1 LYAARA
7 DLSEASSVEA
17 RYPMARRGGL
27 FLVLIGAALIAA
39 IALGR
44 DTLVSYPVF
53 FAGLGLA
60 VLSLF
65 VSGRLSDGTP
75 TRAQLLALAVAL
87 AVEAVLFALLPRV
100 LPPGTSEHVR
110 WLWVLMIVGVHFLPM
125 AVSFGPLFLLL
136 GGACISNAALGL
148 LLPEVPFGL
157 FGFVDGA
164 LKVFVG
170 VGSLRARPARVT
182 PPV

>member
-1 LYAARA
+1 M
-7 DLSEASSVEA
+7 ASTELALATRA

-39 IALGR
+39 IALSGGA
-44 DTLVSYPVF
+44 LVSYPVF
-53 FAGLGLA
+53 FAGSGLA

-65 VSGRLSDGTP
+65 LSGRLSDGRP
-75 TRAQLLALAVAL
+75 TRAQFVALAVAL
-87 AVEAVLFALLPRV
+87 ALEAVLFALLPRV
-100 LPPGTSEHVR
+100 LPTGTLEPVR

-125 AVSFGPLFLLL
+125 AVSFGPLLLLL

-148 LLPEVPFGL
+148 LLPEVPFEL

-164 LKVFVG
+164 LKLIVG
-170 VGSLRARPARVT
+170 AGLLRAPPKI

>member
-1 LYAARA
+1 
-7 DLSEASSVEA
+7 VEA

-27 FLVLIGAALIAA
+27 FLVLIGAGLIAA

-44 DTLVSYPVF
+44 ETLVSYPVF

-65 VSGRLSDGTP
+65 ASRRLSDGRP
-75 TRAQLLALAVAL
+75 TSAQLLALAAAL
-87 AVEAVLFALLPRV
+87 VLEALLFALLPRM
-100 LPPGTSEHVR
+100 LPPDTSERVR
-110 WLWVLMIVGVHFLPM
+110 WFWVLMIVGAHFLPM
-125 AVSFGPLFLLL
+125 TVSFGPLFLLL

-148 LLPEVPFGL
+148 LLPDVPFGL
-157 FGFVDGA
+157 FGVLDGA

-170 VGSLRARPARVT
+170 VGSLRAQPAGAA

>member
-1 LYAARA
+1 
-7 DLSEASSVEA
+7 
-17 RYPMARRGGL
+17 MARRGGL
-27 FLVLIGAALIAA
+27 FLVVVGAGLIAA
-39 IALGR
+39 VALGR

-65 VSGRLSDGTP
+65 ASGRLSDGRP
-75 TRAQLLALAVAL
+75 TRAQLLALAAAL
-87 AVEAVLFALLPRV
+87 AIEVVLFALLPRV
-100 LPPGTSEHVR
+100 LPPGTPERVH
-110 WLWVLMIVGVHFLPM
+110 WFWVLMIVGVHFLPM

-148 LLPEVPFGL
+148 LLPDVPFGL
-157 FGFVDGA
+157 FAVFDGA

-170 VGSLRARPARVT
+170 VGSLRPQPASAP

>member
-1 LYAARA
+1 M
-7 DLSEASSVEA
+7 EA

-27 FLVLIGAALIAA
+27 FLVLIGAALIVA

-60 VLSLF
+60 VSSLF
-65 VSGRLSDGTP
+65 VSRRLSDGRP
-75 TRAQLLALAVAL
+75 TRTQLLALAAAL
-87 AVEAVLFALLPRV
+87 VLEAVLFALLLRV
-100 LPPGTSEHVR
+100 LPPDTPERVR
-110 WLWVLMIVGVHFLPM
+110 WFWVLMIVGVHFLPM

-157 FGFVDGA
+157 FGVIDGA
-164 LKVFVG
+164 LKVYVG
-170 VGSLRARPARVT
+170 VGTLRTRPSGVA
-182 PPV
+182 PV

>member
-1 LYAARA
+1 MQ
-7 DLSEASSVEA
+7 A

-27 FLVLIGAALIAA
+27 FRVLIGAGLVAA

-65 VSGRLSDGTP
+65 ASDRLSAGTP
-75 TRAQLLALAVAL
+75 TRAQRLALAVAL
-87 AVEAVLFALLPRV
+87 AIEAVLFTLLPRV

-110 WLWVLMIVGVHFLPM
+110 LRRRRPQGLRRRRLAPSAARERDAAGLTRVLE
-125 AVSFGPLFLLL
+125 
-136 GGACISNAALGL
+136 CC
-148 LLPEVPFGL
+148 
-157 FGFVDGA
+157 
-164 LKVFVG
+164 
-170 VGSLRARPARVT
+170 
-182 PPV
+182 

>member
-1 LYAARA
+1 M
-7 DLSEASSVEA
+7 SVTEHAPATRA
-17 RYPMARRGGL
+17 RYPMARGGGL

-39 IALGR
+39 IALSGGA
-44 DTLVSYPVF
+44 LVSYPVF
-53 FAGLGLA
+53 FAGSGLA

-65 VSGRLSDGTP
+65 LSGRLSDGRP
-75 TRAQLLALAVAL
+75 TRAQYIALAAAIAL
-87 AVEAVLFALLPRV
+87 EAVLFGLLPRL
-100 LPPGTSEHVR
+100 LPLGTSEPVR

-125 AVSFGPLFLLL
+125 AVCFGPLFLLL

-148 LLPEVPFGL
+148 LLPEVPFEV

-164 LKVFVG
+164 LKLVVG
-170 VGSLRARPARVT
+170 AGSLRARPLSPA

>member
-1 LYAARA
+1 M
-7 DLSEASSVEA
+7 EA

-27 FLVLIGAALIAA
+27 FLVLVGAGLIAA
-39 IALGR
+39 ISLGR

-53 FAGLGLA
+53 FAGLGVA

-65 VSGRLSDGTP
+65 LSGRLSDGRP
-75 TRAQLLALAVAL
+75 TRAQLLALAAAL
-87 AVEAVLFALLPRV
+87 LLEAVLFALLPRL
-100 LPPGTSEHVR
+100 LPPDTSERVR
-110 WLWVLMIVGVHFLPM
+110 WLWVLTIVGVHFLPM
-125 AVSFGPLFLLL
+125 AVSFGPLFWLL

-148 LLPEVPFGL
+148 LLPEVPFALYG
-157 FGFVDGA
+157 VIDGA

-170 VGSLRARPARVT
+170 VGSLRARPASVA

>member
-1 LYAARA
+1 M
-7 DLSEASSVEA
+7 DA

-27 FLVLIGAALIAA
+27 FLVVVGAGLIAA

-44 DTLVSYPVF
+44 ETLVSYPVF

-65 VSGRLSDGTP
+65 VSGRLSDGRP
-75 TRAQLLALAVAL
+75 TRAQRLALAVAL

-100 LPPGTSEHVR
+100 LPPETSEHVR
-110 WLWVLMIVGVHFLPM
+110 WLWALMIVGVHLLPM
-125 AVSFGPLFLLL
+125 GVSFGPLFLLL

-170 VGSLRARPARVT
+170 VGSLRARPGRVA

>member
-1 LYAARA
+1 MSAAERAAARR
-7 DLSEASSVEA
+7 A

-27 FLVLIGAALIAA
+27 FLVLIGASLIAA
-39 IALGR
+39 IALGG
-44 DTLVSYPVF
+44 DELVSYPVF

-60 VLSLF
+60 VVSLF
-65 VSGRLSDGTP
+65 VSGRLSDGRP

-87 AVEAVLFALLPRV
+87 ALEVVLFAILPRV
-100 LPPGTSEHVR
+100 LPPGTSEPVR

-148 LLPEVPFGL
+148 LLPEVPFEL

-164 LKVFVG
+164 LKLLVG
-170 VGSLRARPARVT
+170 ADCLRTRPESAV

>member
-1 LYAARA
+1 M
-7 DLSEASSVEA
+7 SVTELAPATRA

-39 IALGR
+39 IALGGGA
-44 DTLVSYPVF
+44 LVSYPVF
-53 FAGLGLA
+53 FAGSGLA

-65 VSGRLSDGTP
+65 FSGRLSEGRP
-75 TRAQLLALAVAL
+75 TRAQFIALGVAIAL
-87 AVEAVLFALLPRV
+87 EAVLFGLLPRF
-100 LPPGTSEHVR
+100 LPPGTAEPVR

-148 LLPEVPFGL
+148 LLPEIPFEL

-164 LKVFVG
+164 LKLVVG
-170 VGSLRARPARVT
+170 AGSLRARPLNTA

>member
-1 LYAARA
+1 
-7 DLSEASSVEA
+7 VEA

-27 FLVLIGAALIAA
+27 FLVLIGAGLIAA

-44 DTLVSYPVF
+44 ETLVSYPVF

-65 VSGRLSDGTP
+65 VSGRLSDGRP
-75 TRAQLLALAVAL
+75 TRTQLLALTAAL
-87 AVEAVLFALLPRV
+87 VLEAVLFALLPRV
-100 LPPGTSEHVR
+100 LPPGTTERVR
-110 WLWVLMIVGVHFLPM
+110 WLWVLMIVGAHFLPM

-148 LLPEVPFGL
+148 LLPDVPFGL
-157 FGFVDGA
+157 FGVIDGA
-164 LKVFVG
+164 LKVYVG
-170 VGSLRARPARVT
+170 VGSLRARPASVA
-182 PPV
+182 PV